1 MLDLRPNGGL
11 PMSKLTDVRR
21 SVGAKVGSLTPANAR
36 AMAKD
41 LLEPGAAKERVDKV
55 TADLLE
61 WSQRNTDR
69 LREVVRREIA
79 EQLSKAGLASQKDLD
94 AVTKRVRALERAAA
108 SPAAKKRASAKATGA
123 KATGAKATTA
133 TRATKA

>member
-1 MLDLRPNGGL
+1 
-11 PMSKLTDVRR
+11 MSKLADVGR
-21 SVGAKVGSLTPANAR
+21 SVGAKVGSLTPASAR
-36 AMAKD
+36 AMARD

-69 LREVVRREIA
+69 LREIVRREIA
-79 EQLSKAGLASQKDLD
+79 EQLAKAGLASQKDLD
-94 AVTKRVRALERAAA
+94 AVTKRVRALERAGAR
-108 SPAAKKRASAKATGA
+108 PAAKKRAPA

-133 TRATKA
+133 RRATKA

>member
-1 MLDLRPNGGL
+1 
-11 PMSKLTDVRR
+11 MSKLTDGGR

-36 AMAKD
+36 AMARD

-69 LREVVRREIA
+69 LREIVRREIA
-79 EQLSKAGLASQKDLD
+79 EQLAKAGLASQKDLD
-94 AVTKRVRALERAAA
+94 AVTKRLRALERAATR
-108 SPAAKKRASAKATGA
+108 PAAKKRAPA

-133 TRATKA
+133 RRATKA